1 MAATRAILDDPLF
14 DIPDNGVW
22 RLVGE
27 RREAELAITYWEQQ
41 AIRLGYPP
49 TLTTFNNAEMSS
61 EKWAYRFILSVD
73 PIGSRK
79 RASEGRPIAE
89 NWVFLFCGEKL
100 AALLNLPKS
109 RNISVIQQLP
119 ARFLPVFTKGCYDA
133 ISLGCY
139 DAISLG
145 VPIRMQGAVEGEDG
159 RQELYRA
166 VFIGLRVRPHGPMHL
181 VFGAFNCR
189 VKHSQA

>member
-1 MAATRAILDDPLF
+1 MAATHPILDDLLF
-14 DIPDNGVW
+14 DTPDNSVR

-27 RREAELAITYWEQQ
+27 RREAELAITYWEQE

-89 NWVFLFCGEKL
+89 NWLFLFCGDKL
-100 AALLNLPKS
+100 TALLNLPKS
-109 RNISVIQQLP
+109 RNNSLIQQLP

-133 ISLGCY
+133 ISLG
-139 DAISLG
+139 
-145 VPIRMQGAVEGEDG
+145 VPVCMQGAVEGEDG

-166 VFIGLRVRPHGPMHL
+166 VFIGLRVRPHGLMHL